1 MSLLE
6 REHRPAYAV
15 LFASFVLFGTSWTV
29 IGAALPRVLAD
40 FAWDYLAAGFVIAA
54 GSLGYF
60 LSAYIAGRLV
70 DRIGFRVSMVLGLAL
85 DALGLLAFATTASAP
100 LNALLYFLI
109 GVGQGF
115 IEVAVTPSMIWRN
128 MMPPLIAAL
137 AAIGTG
143 LAVKTALIG
152 YPAVASLSIGAAG
165 VGAIF
170 LAVLW
175 LIPAGRAALLLHWLC

>member
-1 MSLLE
+1 M
-6 REHRPAYAV
+6 
-15 LFASFVLFGTSWTV
+15 

-115 IEVAVTPSMIWRN
+115 IEVAVNWSI
-128 MMPPLIAAL
+128 
-137 AAIGTG
+137 
-143 LAVKTALIG
+143 VKMAPEDPTAGGNPVKLDR
-152 YPAVASLSIGAAG
+152 
-165 VGAIF
+165 
-170 LAVLW
+170 
-175 LIPAGRAALLLHWLC
+175 RAARTIFMRALEGRL